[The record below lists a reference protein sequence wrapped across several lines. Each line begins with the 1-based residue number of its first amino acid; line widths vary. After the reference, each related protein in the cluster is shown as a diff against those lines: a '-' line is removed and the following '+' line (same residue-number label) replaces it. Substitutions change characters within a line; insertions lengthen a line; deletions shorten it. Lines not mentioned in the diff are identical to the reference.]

1 MSVIHV
7 AIPMAL
13 PYGRSP
19 SKLQDFTMAIPMAI
33 RVASP
38 IAIEVTSFMGSPM
51 VITYMANPAASM
63 AVPL

>member
-33 RVASP
+33 RMASP
-38 IAIEVTSFMGSPM
+38 IAIEVTSFSYGYSHG
-51 VITYMANPAASM
+51 YY
-63 AVPL
+63 LYG